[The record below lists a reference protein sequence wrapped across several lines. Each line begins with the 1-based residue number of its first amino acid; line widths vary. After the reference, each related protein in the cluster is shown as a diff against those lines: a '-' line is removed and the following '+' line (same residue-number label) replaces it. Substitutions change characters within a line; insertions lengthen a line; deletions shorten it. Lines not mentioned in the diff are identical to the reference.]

1 MLLPVPS
8 QTGTV
13 QSSRAG
19 YCTPQ
24 SSSKRSQQASRVGV
38 SLEDLSW
45 TTHCLAGGCLWT
57 LVTLCRARNQKIML
71 NTRKLIQSTDA
82 KVQQGSMLQIQSF
95 DLAIVEATWNL
106 LELFRMPAKVS
117 AGRQETTVNIGLQR
131 ATKSTRLWMAR
142 KKKNWQSTD
151 KEDLRFPRIDAR
163 QSLNP
168 DACVMLWKTPKRKIS
183 N

>member
-1 MLLPVPS
+1 
-8 QTGTV
+8 
-13 QSSRAG
+13 
-19 YCTPQ
+19 
-24 SSSKRSQQASRVGV
+24 
-38 SLEDLSW
+38 
-45 TTHCLAGGCLWT
+45 
-57 LVTLCRARNQKIML
+57 ML